1 MSEKHKTDVEKLTE
15 AMSILPEDKR
25 SFLIG
30 YAEGVIAASKRQEE
44 AEKTPT

>member
-1 MSEKHKTDVEKLTE
+1 MSEKHKVDVEKLTE

-30 YAEGVIAASKRQEE
+30 YAEGVIDASKRQEE
-44 AEKTPT
+44 AEKTPA